1 MEATYYTYLLYALI
15 MLFMSISVILSA
27 KNDKLKSKIEKLKKL
42 IAEQGEKLSKQDLS
56 IAQLNATYQNVV
68 KAYTDDITKL
78 RHDLITESEALIIA
92 EDKYRALSD
101 RVKCLSANLPDRRE
115 KESDAQYFKR
125 CRQSVANKAATYAK
139 VNDRITLKVISH
151 D

>member
-1 MEATYYTYLLYALI
+1 MEATYYTYFLYALI
-15 MLFMSISVILSA
+15 AMFISIAIILSA
-27 KNDKLKSKIEKLKKL
+27 KNDRLKSKIEKLKKL

-101 RVKCLSANLPDRRE
+101 RVKCLSANLPDRRK
-115 KESDAQYFKR
+115 KESDAQFKKR
-125 CRQSVANKAATYAK
+125 CRQVVANKAATY
-139 VNDRITLKVISH
+139 VNVGDRITLMVVRH

>member
-27 KNDKLKSKIEKLKKL
+27 KNDRLKSKIEKLKKL

-56 IAQLNATYQNVV
+56 IAQLTAGCRNIS
-68 KAYTDDITKL
+68 DDVIRL
-78 RHDLITESEALIIA
+78 RHDLITEAGALIIA

-115 KESDAQYFKR
+115 KESDAQYKKR
-125 CRQSVANKAATYAK
+125 CRQVVANKAATYAK
-139 VNDRITLKVISH
+139 VNGRITLRVISH

>member
-1 MEATYYTYLLYALI
+1 MEATYYIYFLYALI
-15 MLFMSISVILSA
+15 AMFISIAIILSA
-27 KNDKLKSKIEKLKKL
+27 KNDRLKSKIEKLKKL

-56 IAQLNATYQNVV
+56 IAQLTAGCRNIS
-68 KAYTDDITKL
+68 DDVIRL
-78 RHDLITESEALIIA
+78 RHDLNLKSEALIIA
-92 EDKYRALSD
+92 EYKYQALSD
-101 RVKCLSANLPDRRE
+101 RIKVLSADLPARRE

-125 CRQSVANKAATYAK
+125 CRQAVANKAAKYAK